1 MCEKPISV
9 DVITTESVLAK
20 AKSKPHLK
28 FLVPFC
34 RRCETYGF
42 LCYSAK
48 LICIQTMSRT
58 VLPKSWWKMDLWA
71 KSMLSRPPV

>member
-9 DVITTESVLAK
+9 DVITTEEVLTK

-34 RRCETYGF
+34 RRCE
-42 LCYSAK
+42 
-48 LICIQTMSRT
+48 
-58 VLPKSWWKMDLWA
+58 WKYTHRRYL
-71 KSMLSRPPV
+71 L

>member
-9 DVITTESVLAK
+9 DVITTEEVLAK

-34 RRCETYGF
+34 RRCE
-42 LCYSAK
+42 
-48 LICIQTMSRT
+48 
-58 VLPKSWWKMDLWA
+58 
-71 KSMLSRPPV
+71 

>member
-9 DVITTESVLAK
+9 DVITTAEVLAK

-34 RRCETYGF
+34 RRCKWNSNF
-42 LCYSAK
+42 
-48 LICIQTMSRT
+48 MNN
-58 VLPKSWWKMDLWA
+58 
-71 KSMLSRPPV
+71 SRPRDIQARLTDF

>member
-9 DVITTESVLAK
+9 DVITTEEVLAK

-34 RRCETYGF
+34 RRCECVG
-42 LCYSAK
+42 
-48 LICIQTMSRT
+48 IQ
-58 VLPKSWWKMDLWA
+58 VDLPALY
-71 KSMLSRPPV
+71 VIE